1 MAANVHQDTSGERHI
16 QLDDFG
22 FFPFMIATIAGMM
35 IAKIVIPLPA
45 GASFTLGTSGGPL
58 LAGLVMGHF
67 MHVGPVSITVPKPT
81 WRSCGSLDW
90 CFSLWGR
97 VPTPERALWKS

>member
-1 MAANVHQDTSGERHI
+1 
-16 QLDDFG
+16 
-22 FFPFMIATIAGMM
+22 MIATIAGMM

-81 WRSCGSLDW
+81 LEVLREFGLVLFLMGAGTNAGKGFVEILMQYGAA
-90 CFSLWGR
+90 CFSW
-97 VPTPERALWKS
+97 ERL